1 MSYSEVFIRESVTD
15 EHGNKFECL
24 GVITYKEV
32 RGAKIA
38 VSVKRG
44 DEDDHGVRIEVGL
57 SKLGGSE
64 FDYLNIIAGSAYAYC
79 IAKKLWPY
87 LVDQFEDC
95 LKKVSAHQSDGS
107 WDDWLRLMT
116 ACQQTNGNV
125 TIADVRKAIVKCAVF
140 Q

>member
-1 MSYSEVFIRESVTD
+1 MTYSEVFIRESVSD

-24 GVITYKEV
+24 GVITHKEA

-38 VSVKRG
+38 VQLKRG
-44 DEDDHGVRIEVGL
+44 DDDDHGVRIEVGL
-57 SKLGGSE
+57 SSLGGGD

-95 LKKVSAHQSDGS
+95 LKKVSAHPSDGS

-116 ACQQTNGNV
+116 ACLQTNGSA
-125 TIADVRKAIVKCAVF
+125 TISDVRKAISKCAVF

>member
-1 MSYSEVFIRESVTD
+1 MSYSEVFFRESVTD

-38 VSVKRG
+38 VSLQRG
-44 DEDDHGVRIEVGL
+44 DEDDHGARIEVGL

-64 FDYLNIIAGSAYAYC
+64 FDYLNIVAGSAYAYC

-116 ACQQTNGNV
+116 ACLQTNGNV
-125 TIADVRKAIVKCAVF
+125 TIADVRKAILKCAVF

>member
-1 MSYSEVFIRESVTD
+1 MAYTEVFISESVMD
-15 EHGNKFECL
+15 ERGNRVQCL
-24 GVITYKEV
+24 GVISYYEG

-38 VSVKRG
+38 FQIQRG
-44 DEDDHGVRIEVGL
+44 ETDDHGVRLEVGI
-57 SKLGGSE
+57 SKLGGTE
-64 FDYLNIIAGSAYAYC
+64 FNYLNVIAGSAYAYC

-95 LKKVSAHQSDGS
+95 LKKVSAHPSDGS

-116 ACQQTNGNV
+116 ACLQTNGTA
-125 TIADVRKAIVKCAVF
+125 TISDVRKAILKCAVF